1 MSKQQ
6 RIFGIHPVREAIE
19 AGKDIDKLYIQQGL
33 ENPTVAEILK
43 NIEGTATQIQ
53 EVPIEKLDRLTKG
66 NHQGI
71 VAEISP
77 IKIREFSE
85 VVEEVLATKTNPR
98 SEERRVG
105 KETRSTST

>member
-43 NIEGTATQIQ
+43 SIEGTATQIQ

-66 NHQGI
+66 NHQGV

-77 IKIREFSE
+77 IKIREISV
-85 VVEEVLATKTNPR
+85 VVEEELVKRTKPIYL
-98 SEERRVG
+98 V
-105 KETRSTST
+105 